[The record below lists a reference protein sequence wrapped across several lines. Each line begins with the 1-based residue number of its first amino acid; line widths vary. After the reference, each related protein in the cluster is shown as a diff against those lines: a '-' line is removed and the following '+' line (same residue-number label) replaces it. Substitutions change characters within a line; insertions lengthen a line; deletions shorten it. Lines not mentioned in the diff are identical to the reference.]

1 MTRYENY
8 GETIVEKI
16 EYEMKVTTNQHLD
29 RFQRKSG
36 FDAWNACHIYFG
48 DYVMV
53 QPSQRN
59 RRNDQFNEKNTLLS
73 NIREKANISKFGYKL
88 RI

>member
-36 FDAWNACHIYFG
+36 FDA
-48 DYVMV
+48 
-53 QPSQRN
+53 
-59 RRNDQFNEKNTLLS
+59 
-73 NIREKANISKFGYKL
+73 
-88 RI
+88 